1 MKRQRNSSMCRGLL
15 FVVVVS
21 LGISGHQYVEATTGK
36 SELNIRIVENE
47 LEVVEEAPV
56 DEVGLPHTGD
66 NNSVFSL
73 IIGGILILL
82 SLVYMRKR
90 KIRE

>member
-1 MKRQRNSSMCRGLL
+1 M
-15 FVVVVS
+15 
-21 LGISGHQYVEATTGK
+21 EATTGK